1 MAINEGKKMIKAKS
15 FKFIK
20 KSKKFLSNLMRT
32 AKRLK
37 KRIDVKLSPDGKT
50 IIYWV
55 VK

>member
-1 MAINEGKKMIKAKS
+1 MTKTKT

-20 KSKKFLSNLMRT
+20 KSKKFLSNLIKT

-50 IIYWV
+50 VQYWV